1 MGRSRAS
8 RRSTTWIQRTWTSS
22 SNRPTAG
29 RRLCRRP
36 HGARGPPMNFDT
48 ATFWQALTSQ
58 GFRDGAI
65 TAIALTVVAQ
75 LTAVVIGLVVAL
87 MRASGNRVLRA
98 ISWTYVWI
106 FRAIPTLVQLLFVW
120 NALPQLFPAL
130 IEGWFSPFLAAW
142 LALSLNEGA
151 YMAEIVRS
159 GLLAVDEGQ
168 QPAARALGMT
178 PRSVFR
184 RVVLP
189 QVMRVIIP
197 PTANEFITMLKIT
210 SLASAISLQELLS
223 YTQQSI
229 SITFRF
235 AEYYAAAAIY
245 YLVIVSVFMAFQA
258 WLERRFL
265 WTSQRGDP
273 GRLTA
278 ALRGMGAR

>member
-1 MGRSRAS
+1 
-8 RRSTTWIQRTWTSS
+8 
-22 SNRPTAG
+22 
-29 RRLCRRP
+29 
-36 HGARGPPMNFDT
+36 MNFDT
-48 ATFWQALTSQ
+48 AVFLQALTSQ
-58 GFRDGAI
+58 GFRDGALI
-65 TAIALTVVAQ
+65 AIALTVVSQ
-75 LTAVVIGLVVAL
+75 LTAVMIGLAL
-87 MRASGNRVLRA
+87 AMMRGSGSRLLRGF
-98 ISWTYVWI
+98 SWTYVWI

-120 NALPQLFPAL
+120 NALPQLFPVFK
-130 IEGWFSPFLAAW
+130 EDWFSPFIAAW
-142 LALSLNEGA
+142 LALSINEGA

-168 QPAARALGMT
+168 QLAARALGMT

-189 QVMRVIIP
+189 QVIRVIIP

-265 WTSQRGDP
+265 WSSQQGGER
-273 GRLTA
+273 RLFT

>member
-1 MGRSRAS
+1 
-8 RRSTTWIQRTWTSS
+8 
-22 SNRPTAG
+22 
-29 RRLCRRP
+29 
-36 HGARGPPMNFDT
+36 MNFDT
-48 ATFWQALTSQ
+48 AIFWQALTSQ
-58 GFRDGAI
+58 GFRDGALI
-65 TAIALTVVAQ
+65 AVALTVVSQ
-75 LTAVVIGLVVAL
+75 LTAVVIGLVLAI
-87 MRASGNRVLRA
+87 MRGSGNGVVRGF
-98 ISWTYVWI
+98 SWTYVWI
-106 FRAIPTLVQLLFVW
+106 FRAVPTLVQLLFVW
-120 NALPQLFPAL
+120 NALPQLFPVFK
-130 IEGWFSPFLAAW
+130 EDWFSPFIAAW
-142 LALSLNEGA
+142 LALSINEGA

-168 QPAARALGMT
+168 QLAARALGMT

-245 YLVIVSVFMAFQA
+245 YLVIVSVFMVFQA
-258 WLERRFL
+258 WLERRFR
-265 WTSQRGDP
+265 WTSQRGEG
-273 GRLTA
+273 GRLATT
-278 ALRGMGAR
+278 LRGMGAR

>member
-1 MGRSRAS
+1 
-8 RRSTTWIQRTWTSS
+8 
-22 SNRPTAG
+22 
-29 RRLCRRP
+29 
-36 HGARGPPMNFDT
+36 MNFDT

-65 TAIALTVVAQ
+65 IAIALTVVAQ

-87 MRASGNRVLRA
+87 MRGSGFRILRA
-98 ISWTYVWI
+98 IGWTYVWI

-168 QPAARALGMT
+168 QLAARALGMT
-178 PRSVFR
+178 PQSVFR

-245 YLVIVSVFMAFQA
+245 YLVIVSVFMVFQA
-258 WLERRFL
+258 LLERRFL
-265 WTSQRGDP
+265 WTSQRGES
-273 GRLTA
+273 GRLTTT
-278 ALRGMGAR
+278 LRGLGAR

>member
-1 MGRSRAS
+1 
-8 RRSTTWIQRTWTSS
+8 
-22 SNRPTAG
+22 
-29 RRLCRRP
+29 
-36 HGARGPPMNFDT
+36 MNFDT
-48 ATFWQALTSQ
+48 AIFWQALTSQ
-58 GFRDGAI
+58 TFRDGAI
-65 TAIALTVVAQ
+65 TAIALTVVSQ
-75 LTAVVIGLVVAL
+75 LTAVVLGLVLAL
-87 MRASGNRVLRA
+87 MRASSNRLLRA
-98 ISWTYVWI
+98 ASWTYVWI

-130 IEGWFSPFLAAW
+130 KENWFSSFLAAW
-142 LALSLNEGA
+142 LALSMNEGA
-151 YMAEIVRS
+151 YMAEIIRS

-168 QPAARALGMT
+168 QLAARALGMT

-189 QVMRVIIP
+189 QVIRVIIP

-210 SLASAISLQELLS
+210 SLASAISLQELLT

-235 AEYYAAAAIY
+235 AEYYAAAALY
-245 YLVIVSVFMAFQA
+245 YLVIVSVFMALQA

-265 WTSQRGDP
+265 WSSQRGEQ
-273 GRLTA
+273 GRLVT

>member
-1 MGRSRAS
+1 
-8 RRSTTWIQRTWTSS
+8 
-22 SNRPTAG
+22 
-29 RRLCRRP
+29 
-36 HGARGPPMNFDT
+36 MNFDP

-65 TAIALTVVAQ
+65 IAIALTVVAQ

-87 MRASGNRVLRA
+87 MRGSGFRILRA
-98 ISWTYVWI
+98 IGWTYVWI

-168 QPAARALGMT
+168 QLAARALGMT
-178 PRSVFR
+178 PQSVFR

-229 SITFRF
+229 SISFRF

-245 YLVIVSVFMAFQA
+245 YLVIVSVFMVFQA
-258 WLERRFL
+258 LLERRFL
-265 WTSQRGDP
+265 WTSQRGES
-273 GRLTA
+273 GRLSTT
-278 ALRGMGAR
+278 LRGLGAR

>member
-1 MGRSRAS
+1 
-8 RRSTTWIQRTWTSS
+8 
-22 SNRPTAG
+22 
-29 RRLCRRP
+29 
-36 HGARGPPMNFDT
+36 MNFDP
-48 ATFWQALTSQ
+48 AIFWQALTSQ

-65 TAIALTVVAQ
+65 TAIALTVVSQ
-75 LTAVVIGLVVAL
+75 LTAVVIGLVLAL
-87 MRASGNRVLRA
+87 MRGSGFRLLRG
-98 ISWTYVWI
+98 ISWTYIWI

-130 IEGWFSPFLAAW
+130 KESWFSAFVAAW
-142 LALSLNEGA
+142 LALSINEGA

-168 QPAARALGMT
+168 QLAARALGMT

-184 RVVLP
+184 RVILP
-189 QVMRVIIP
+189 QVIRVIIP

-245 YLVIVSVFMAFQA
+245 YLVIVSVFMALQA
-258 WLERRFL
+258 WLERRFM
-265 WTSQRGDP
+265 WTSQRGEDR
-273 GRLTA
+273 RLVT
-278 ALRGMGAR
+278 ALRGMGSR

>member
-1 MGRSRAS
+1 
-8 RRSTTWIQRTWTSS
+8 
-22 SNRPTAG
+22 
-29 RRLCRRP
+29 
-36 HGARGPPMNFDT
+36 MNFDP
-48 ATFWQALTSQ
+48 AVFFGALTSQ

-65 TAIALTVVAQ
+65 TAIALTVVSQ

-87 MRASGNRVLRA
+87 MRGSGYRILRA
-98 ISWTYVWI
+98 IGWTYVWI
-106 FRAIPTLVQLLFVW
+106 FRAVPTLVQLLFVW

-168 QPAARALGMT
+168 QLAARALGMT
-178 PRSVFR
+178 PFSVFR

-258 WLERRFL
+258 WLERRFQ
-265 WTSQRGDP
+265 WRSQRGES
-273 GRLTA
+273 GRLATT
-278 ALRGMGAR
+278 LRGLGAR

>member
-1 MGRSRAS
+1 
-8 RRSTTWIQRTWTSS
+8 
-22 SNRPTAG
+22 
-29 RRLCRRP
+29 
-36 HGARGPPMNFDT
+36 MNFDP
-48 ATFWQALTSQ
+48 AIFWQALTSQ
-58 GFRDGAI
+58 GFREGALI
-65 TAIALTVVAQ
+65 AIALTVVSQ

-87 MRASGNRVLRA
+87 MRGSGSSILRG
-98 ISWTYVWI
+98 IGWTYVWI

-130 IEGWFSPFLAAW
+130 REGWFSPFIAAW
-142 LALSLNEGA
+142 FALSLNEGA

-168 QPAARALGMT
+168 QLAARALGMT

-189 QVMRVIIP
+189 QVIRVIIP

-229 SITFRF
+229 SITFKF

-245 YLVIVSVFMAFQA
+245 YLVIVSVFMVLQA

-265 WTSQRGDP
+265 WTSQGGESRG
-273 GRLTA
+273 LATT
-278 ALRGMGAR
+278 LRGLGAR

>member
-1 MGRSRAS
+1 
-8 RRSTTWIQRTWTSS
+8 
-22 SNRPTAG
+22 
-29 RRLCRRP
+29 
-36 HGARGPPMNFDT
+36 MNFDG
-48 ATFWQALTSQ
+48 AVFWQALTSDT
-58 GFRDGAI
+58 FRQGAI

-75 LTAVVIGLVVAL
+75 LTAVVIGLVLAV
-87 MRASGNRVLRA
+87 MRGSGNRVLRG

-130 IEGWFSPFLAAW
+130 REDWFSSFLAAW
-142 LALSLNEGA
+142 LALSINEGA

-159 GLLAVDEGQ
+159 GLLAIDEGQ
-168 QPAARALGMT
+168 QLAARALGMT
-178 PRSVFR
+178 PWSVFR
-184 RVVLP
+184 RVVIP
-189 QVMRVIIP
+189 QVVRVIIP

-210 SLASAISLQELLS
+210 SLASAISLQELLT

-265 WTSQRGDP
+265 WSR
-273 GRLTA
+273 RLVT

>member
-1 MGRSRAS
+1 
-8 RRSTTWIQRTWTSS
+8 
-22 SNRPTAG
+22 
-29 RRLCRRP
+29 
-36 HGARGPPMNFDT
+36 MNFDT
-48 ATFWQALTSQ
+48 AIFWQALTSQ
-58 GFRDGAI
+58 TFRDGAI
-65 TAIALTVVAQ
+65 TAVALTVVSQ
-75 LTAVVIGLVVAL
+75 LAAVVIGLLLAL
-87 MRASGNRVLRA
+87 MRGSGNRVLRA

-130 IEGWFSPFLAAW
+130 IQDWFTPFLAAW
-142 LALSLNEGA
+142 FALSLNEGA

-168 QPAARALGMT
+168 QLAARALGMT

-189 QVMRVIIP
+189 QVIRVIIP

-210 SLASAISLQELLS
+210 SLASAISLHELLT
-223 YTQQSI
+223 YTQEAI
-229 SITFRF
+229 SSTFRF
-235 AEYYAAAAIY
+235 AEYYAAAALY
-245 YLVIVSVFMAFQA
+245 YLVIVSIFMAFQA

-265 WTSQRGDP
+265 WTSQRGEER
-273 GRLTA
+273 RLVT